1 MRIAVVSTYYSEDM
15 GYTENGLP
23 KALAALG
30 HEVHVVTSNWNVYG
44 DCSDYDATYRAF
56 LGPADQGTG
65 TFGSDGYT
73 VHRLPSRIVGGYVL
87 IRRLAAKLREL
98 DPAIVHSLEIASFQ
112 TFQLAALRPV
122 SGFRLFAE
130 THQHLSVMQPYMRAP
145 GGALL
150 RRAMYRAT
158 RTVPTYLASLA
169 VDKCYAISPDCLH
182 VARTFYGVPAEKLKL
197 RPLGTDTTL
206 FRPAATREACAR
218 REERR

>member
-1 MRIAVVSTYYSEDM
+1 MVRGGGSRRLFFFQAEDGIRDLIVTGVQTCALPIL

-112 TFQLAALRPV
+112 TFQLAALRPG
-122 SGFRLFAE
+122 SGVRLFAE
-130 THQHLSVMQPYMRAP
+130 PHQRLSVMP
-145 GGALL
+145 
-150 RRAMYRAT
+150 
-158 RTVPTYLASLA
+158 
-169 VDKCYAISPDCLH
+169 
-182 VARTFYGVPAEKLKL
+182 
-197 RPLGTDTTL
+197 
-206 FRPAATREACAR
+206 
-218 REERR
+218 